1 MYMSKSTQRLLAQ
14 QHKGSKSQTSVP
26 AASTGLNASG
36 SEAPAA
42 AAFGVGRRAPRVPA
56 GTAVPSGHLPVRHQ
70 KLDGDPDGTAGESES
85 SIPTGSYLD
94 APMPLAAA
102 NLASKNQL
110 ATKATK
116 SEASE
121 AVVRTADSPLL
132 LGPVASKSNAHNMT
146 GAGAVS
152 MPRGRP
158 SPAPSPAGLD
168 GSRRAAPSPS
178 TLRKTGGGASS
189 VPPRPS
195 SQQTGRPSSASAASN
210 GDVLGDDSAS
220 AAGAPVDF
228 ASELESIGKQL
239 AAEQGNARSRH
250 RAALAHAHQL
260 RQTLSSTTPSSPG
273 PSPAPGRTSV
283 DVDAFDATQSVQDE
297 PEGRTA
303 TGKPLHVL
311 YTPDIR
317 AKLPAGTA
325 THSHVA
331 PKPMALRDYE
341 MLADACQRAGR
352 ARTESHAYYKIGEL
366 LSAKAESRPKAVAY
380 FKRYLN
386 LSRRLNDLQGEA
398 KALNCLGV
406 VHHEMGGPENLNAAL
421 EFHQQHAAIA
431 DAAGVFIANT
441 NMGLAY
447 RRLGDAQAA
456 LQCFKNT
463 LKYAVRAGDRAAE
476 SLALANLGQAGSDA
490 GDFATAR
497 VCVERHLEISA
508 TLQDTASSCEAH
520 EQLGTL
526 ASQRGDFAAAVSSFT
541 QALDE
546 ALREGDQ
553 DRARALRCQIGVA
566 QGLLKAEQALA
577 AKAFDMGTGG
587 AAM

>member
-14 QHKGSKSQTSVP
+14 QQKGQKASQQS
-26 AASTGLNASG
+26 AANLNASNASLG
-36 SEAPAA
+36 ASADTSAA
-42 AAFGVGRRAPRVPA
+42 LGVGRRAPRVPV

-70 KLDGDPDGTAGESES
+70 KLEGDPDGAAGENDSA
-85 SIPTGSYLD
+85 IPTGSYLD
-94 APMPLAAA
+94 APLPLAAA
-102 NLASKNQL
+102 NLAANNQL
-110 ATKATK
+110 ATRATR
-116 SEASE
+116 SDASE
-121 AVVRTADSPLL
+121 TVVRTADSPLL
-132 LGPVASKSNAHNMT
+132 LGPVASKSTPTPAP
-146 GAGAVS
+146 AAAVS

-158 SPAPSPAGLD
+158 SPAPSPAGPD
-168 GSRRAAPSPS
+168 AMRRTAPSPTS
-178 TLRKTGGGASS
+178 LRKPGGGTSS
-189 VPPRPS
+189 VPPRPP
-195 SQQTGRPSSASAASN
+195 SQQTGRPSSAAVSN
-210 GDVLGDDSAS
+210 GDVLSDDATAAAS
-220 AAGAPVDF
+220 AGPVDF
-228 ASELESIGKQL
+228 ASELEEIGRQL
-239 AAEQGNARSRH
+239 KAEQGNARSRH

-260 RQTLSSTTPSSPG
+260 RQTLSSTGPTPG
-273 PSPAPGRTSV
+273 PSPTPSRV
-283 DVDAFDATQSVQDE
+283 DADAFDATDGTREEE

-317 AKLPAGTA
+317 AKLPPGTA

-331 PKPMALRDYE
+331 PKPMSLRDYE
-341 MLADACQRAGR
+341 MLAEACQRAGR

-406 VHHEMGGPENLNAAL
+406 VHHEMGGDANLRAAL
-421 EFHQQHAAIA
+421 DYHQQHAAIA

-476 SLALANLGQAGSDA
+476 SLALANLGHAGSDA

-508 TLQDTASSCEAH
+508 TLQDAASSCEAH
-520 EQLGTL
+520 EQLGVL
-526 ASQRGDFAAAVSSFT
+526 ASQRGDYAAAVSSFT

-577 AKAFDMGTGG
+577 AKASDMGSGG
-587 AAM
+587 AAL